1 MIPPPCTLD
10 QHHPSQFFAKSSGK
24 AECSIT
30 CKTERQSRL
39 LSLSRWLALFVCLL
53 AFSPAGAKPVGK
65 YKNFKVSSYIRAQ
78 DLARMEDDKFLKAT
92 WETVSSQVDLDK
104 IYLETHRDAYTVPEK
119 ILLKVKKFFL
129 SKGLEVGGGITYTRS
144 EPTDFETYS
153 YARDEER
160 QQVKEIAEYTAKHF
174 DDFILDDFFFI
185 DLKNDDEIAA
195 KERSGKSWT
204 EYRLRLM
211 ADAGRELVVEPAKRV
226 NPKVKV
232 IIKYPNWYDH
242 FHGLGFNL
250 EEEPIYFDGLWTGT
264 ETRDPGSA
272 QHLQNYLSYNVVRY
286 FDNIAHGKN
295 GGGWV
300 DAGGIHMSMDRYAEQ
315 LHLTMLSKTPEIIL
329 WNYMQL
335 NDVKI
340 SPQMRAPWQDAGGNS
355 FRYDE
360 MVAPFK
366 QGNNTVT
373 PTTMAR
379 FASVTLRQTDEL
391 IGKLGNPIGLA
402 SYKPYH
408 SSGEDFLQN
417 YLGMI
422 GLPMDMYPK
431 WKEGQQQILLTQQA
445 AKDPQIVGKIKKQLK
460 QGGDVIITT
469 GLLKAIKE
477 QLGDVC
483 ELYCG
488 DLKAIV
494 NDFGW
499 AGKSERE
506 FIIPQVKYF
515 TNDAWEV
522 VSAGRPLNGGVSG
535 YPILLRDTYSKG
547 TLFVLT
553 IPDDFG
559 NLYDYP
565 AGVLNVIRRSMS
577 KDVGAYIEGPSKV
590 ALFPYDNK
598 TLVVENFNDEA
609 VTLRVVINAKVT
621 ALRNLL
627 TGEQLKPA
635 EQPKMPAMFGRNRFF
650 GYAENATVF
659 DLKLAAHSYVGLG
672 YGN

>member
-1 MIPPPCTLD
+1 MNRSINLLFLLCLTCCGTV
-10 QHHPSQFFAKSSGK
+10 SAK
-24 AECSIT
+24 
-30 CKTERQSRL
+30 
-39 LSLSRWLALFVCLL
+39 
-53 AFSPAGAKPVGK
+53 VGK
-65 YKNFKVSSYIRAQ
+65 YNNYKVSTYIRAQ
-78 DLARMEDDKFLKAT
+78 DVARMSDDKFLNAT

-104 IYLETHRDAYTVPEK
+104 IYLETHRDAFTVDEK
-119 ILLKVKKFFL
+119 TMTKVKKFFL

-153 YARDEER
+153 YARENER
-160 QQVKEIAEYTAKHF
+160 QIVKEVAEYTARLF

-211 ADAGRELVVEPAKRV
+211 ADAGRELVLNPAKKV

-250 EEEPIYFDGLWTGT
+250 EEEPLYFDGLWTGT
-264 ETRDPGSA
+264 ETRDPASA

-286 FDNIAHGKN
+286 FDNIAPGKN

-300 DAGGIHMSMDRYAEQ
+300 DAGGINMSMDRYAEQ

-335 NDVKI
+335 NDVRI
-340 SPQMRAPWQDAGGNS
+340 APEMMRKPWQDQGGNS

-360 MVAPFK
+360 MVKPFTK
-366 QGNNTVT
+366 DGKPVT

-379 FASVTLRQTDEL
+379 FASVTLRETDQL
-391 IGKLGNPIGLA
+391 VGKLGNPVGLV

-422 GLPMDMYPK
+422 GLPMDMHPQ
-431 WKEGQQQILLTQQA
+431 WVEGRQQILLTEQA
-445 AKDPQIVGKIKKQLK
+445 AKDPQIVEKIKTQLRK
-460 QGGDVIITT
+460 GGDVIITT
-469 GLLKAIKE
+469 GLLKAIRE
-477 QLGDVC
+477 QMADVC

-499 AGKSERE
+499 QGKSERE

-522 VSAGRPLNGGVSG
+522 VSAGRPLTGGVSG

-547 TLFVLT
+547 MLFVLT

-565 AGVLNVIRRSMS
+565 AGALNIIRRAMS

-598 TLVVENFNDEA
+598 TMVVENFNDEA
-609 VTLRVVINAKVT
+609 VSLRVVINNKVS

-635 EQPKMPAMFGRNRFF
+635 DLPKAPRGWGRNRFM
-650 GYAENATVF
+650 GYADDATVF
-659 DLKLAAHSYVGLG
+659 DLQLPAHSYVGFG
-672 YGN
+672 Y

>member
-1 MIPPPCTLD
+1 MKTNRQLRLILSVAIAVLTVLPVM
-10 QHHPSQFFAKSSGK
+10 GK
-24 AECSIT
+24 G
-30 CKTERQSRL
+30 Q
-39 LSLSRWLALFVCLL
+39 
-53 AFSPAGAKPVGK
+53 

-78 DLARMEDDKFLKAT
+78 DVARMADDKFLNQT

-104 IYLETHRDAYTVPEK
+104 IYLETHRDAYTVDEK
-119 ILLKVKKFFL
+119 TMTKVKKFFL

-153 YARDEER
+153 YARENER
-160 QQVKEIAEYTAKHF
+160 QTVKEVAEYTAKLF

-195 KERSGKSWT
+195 KGTKNWT

-211 ADAGRELVVEPAKRV
+211 ADAGRELVVEPAKKV

-250 EEEPIYFDGLWTGT
+250 EEEPLYFDGLWTGT
-264 ETRDPGSA
+264 ETRDPASA
-272 QHLQNYLSYNVVRY
+272 QHLQNYLSYNIIRY
-286 FDNIAHGKN
+286 FDNIAPGKN

-300 DAGGIHMSMDRYAEQ
+300 DAGGINMSMDRYAEQ

-340 SPQMRAPWQDAGGNS
+340 MPEMMRAKWQDAGGNS

-360 MVAPFK
+360 MVAPFTK
-366 QGNNTVT
+366 GGKTIT

-379 FASVTLRQTDEL
+379 FASVTLQQTDKL
-391 IGKLGNPIGLA
+391 VGKLGKPIGLV

-422 GLPMDMYPK
+422 GLPMDMYP
-431 WKEGQQQILLTQQA
+431 QFLTDRQQILLTEQA
-445 AKDPQIVGKIKKQLK
+445 AKDPQIVEKIRQQLK
-460 QGGDVIITT
+460 KGGDVIITT
-469 GLLKAIKE
+469 GLLKAIREKIA
-477 QLGDVC
+477 DIC

-494 NDFGW
+494 NDFGYM
-499 AGKSERE
+499 GKSERE

-522 VSAGRPLNGGVSG
+522 VSAGRPLTGGVSG

-547 TLFVLT
+547 MLFVLT

-565 AGVLNVIRRSMS
+565 AAALNVIRRAMS
-577 KDVGAYIEGPSKV
+577 KDIGAYIEGPAKV
-590 ALFPYDNK
+590 ALFPYDNR

-609 VTLRVVINAKVT
+609 VSVNVVVNEKVGS
-621 ALRNLL
+621 LRNLL
-627 TGEQLKPA
+627 TGESY
-635 EQPKMPAMFGRNRFF
+635 QPKEQQPATMRWRSRFS
-650 GYAENATVF
+650 GYPEGATVF
-659 DLKLAAHSYVGLG
+659 SIQIPAHSYIGLG
-672 YGN
+672 Y

>member
-1 MIPPPCTLD
+1 MN
-10 QHHPSQFFAKSSGK
+10 
-24 AECSIT
+24 
-30 CKTERQSRL
+30 RQLRL
-39 LSLSRWLALFVCLL
+39 MALVATVLAVL
-53 AFSPAGAKPVGK
+53 PAASKGK
-65 YKNFKVSSYIRAQ
+65 YQHFKVSSYIRAQ
-78 DLARMEDDKFLKAT
+78 DLARMADDKFLNET

-104 IYLETHRDAYTVPEK
+104 IYLETHRDAFTVDEK
-119 ILLKVKKFFL
+119 TLTKVKKFFL
-129 SKGLEVGGGITYTRS
+129 AKGLEVGGGITYTRS
-144 EPTDFETYS
+144 EPADFETYS
-153 YARDEER
+153 YARENER
-160 QQVKEIAEYTAKHF
+160 QQVRGVAEFTARHF

-195 KERSGKSWT
+195 KEKSGKSWT

-211 ADAGRELVVEPAKRV
+211 ADAGRELVVNPAKKV

-242 FHGLGFNL
+242 FQGLGFNL
-250 EEEPIYFDGLWTGT
+250 EEEPLYFDGLWTGT

-272 QHLQNYLSYNVVRY
+272 QHLQNYLSYNIVRY
-286 FDNIAHGKN
+286 FDNIAPGKN

-300 DAGGIHMSMDRYAEQ
+300 DAGGINMSMDRYAEQ

-340 SPQMRAPWQDAGGNS
+340 RPEMRAKWQDAGGNS
-355 FRYDE
+355 FCYDE
-360 MVAPFK
+360 MVKPFNK
-366 QGNNTVT
+366 GGKVVT

-379 FASVTLRQTDEL
+379 FASVTLKQTDQL
-391 IGKLGNPIGLA
+391 MGKLGNPVGLA
-402 SYKPYH
+402 SYKPWH

-422 GLPMDMYPK
+422 GLPMDMHPK
-431 WKEGQQQILLTQQA
+431 WLSDRQQILLTEQA
-445 AKDPQIVGKIKKQLK
+445 ARDPQIVEKIKGQLK
-460 QGGDVIITT
+460 KGGDVIITT
-469 GLLKAIKE
+469 GLLKAIRT
-477 QLGDVC
+477 QLADVC

-499 AGKSERE
+499 CGRSERE
-506 FIIPQVKYF
+506 FIIPQVKYY

-547 TLFVLT
+547 MLFVLT
-553 IPDDFG
+553 IPDDLG

-565 AGVLNVIRRSMS
+565 AGALNVIRRVMS

-590 ALFPYDNK
+590 ALFPYDNQ
-598 TLVVENFNDEA
+598 TLVVENFNDEPA
-609 VTLRVVINAKVT
+609 SLRVVINTKVG

-627 TGEQLKPA
+627 TGEEQKPA
-635 EQPKMPAMFGRNRFF
+635 EQTKDRAFPFRNRFF
-650 GYAENATVF
+650 GYAEEATVF

-672 YGN
+672 Y

>member
-1 MIPPPCTLD
+1 MKKVIKNMMMAAVT
-10 QHHPSQFFAKSSGK
+10 AM
-24 AECSIT
+24 T
-30 CKTERQSRL
+30 
-39 LSLSRWLALFVCLL
+39 AL
-53 AFSPAGAKPVGK
+53 PAQAGK
-65 YKNFKVSSYIRAQ
+65 YQNFKVSTYIRAQ
-78 DLARMEDDKFLKAT
+78 DVARMADDKFLNQT

-104 IYLETHRDAYTVPEK
+104 IYLETHRDAFTVDEK
-119 ILLKVKKFFL
+119 TMTKVKQFFR

-153 YARDEER
+153 YARPVER
-160 QQVKEIAEYTAKHF
+160 QQVRQVAEYTAKLF
-174 DDFILDDFFFI
+174 DGFILDDFFFI

-195 KERSGKSWT
+195 KGTKSWT

-211 ADAGRELVVEPAKRV
+211 ADAGRELVLEPAKKV

-250 EEEPIYFDGLWTGT
+250 EEEPQYFDGIWTGT
-264 ETRDPGSA
+264 ETRDPASA

-286 FDNIAHGKN
+286 FDNIAPGKN

-340 SPQMRAPWQDAGGNS
+340 TPQMRAKWQDAGGNS

-360 MVAPFK
+360 MVAPYQK
-366 QGNNTVT
+366 DGKTVN

-379 FASVTLRQTDEL
+379 FASITLQQTDKL
-391 IGKLGNPIGLA
+391 VGQLGNPVGLV

-422 GLPMDMYPK
+422 GLPMDMHPTFLNDR
-431 WKEGQQQILLTQQA
+431 QQILLTEQA
-445 AKDPQIVGKIKKQLK
+445 AKDPQIVDKIKTQLK
-460 QGGDVIITT
+460 KGGDVIVTT
-469 GLLKAIKE
+469 GLLKVIRE
-477 QLGDVC
+477 QLADVC

-494 NDFGW
+494 SDFGF
-499 AGKSERE
+499 AGKSARE

-522 VSAGRPLNGGVSG
+522 VSAGRPLTGGVSG

-547 TLFVLT
+547 MLFVLT

-565 AGVLNVIRRSMS
+565 AGALNVIRRAMS
-577 KDVGAYIEGPSKV
+577 KDVGAYIEGPAKV
-590 ALFPYDNK
+590 AFFPYDNQ
-598 TLVVENFNDEA
+598 TMVVENFNDES
-609 VTLRVVINAKVT
+609 VSLRVVVNSKISN
-621 ALRNLL
+621 LRNLL
-627 TGEQLKPA
+627 TGELLQPADLPKPA
-635 EQPKMPAMFGRNRFF
+635 PLWGRNRFF
-650 GYAENATVF
+650 GYPDGATVF
-659 DLKLAAHSYVGLG
+659 DISLPAHSYIGLD
-672 YGN
+672 YGTLIR

>member
-1 MIPPPCTLD
+1 MMLAAVAVLSALP
-10 QHHPSQFFAKSSGK
+10 AAGK
-24 AECSIT
+24 
-30 CKTERQSRL
+30 
-39 LSLSRWLALFVCLL
+39 
-53 AFSPAGAKPVGK
+53 GK
-65 YKNFKVSSYIRAQ
+65 YQNFKVSTYIRAQ
-78 DLARMEDDKFLKAT
+78 DVARMADDKFLNQT

-104 IYLETHRDAYTVPEK
+104 IYLETHRDAFTVDEK
-119 ILLKVKKFFL
+119 TMTKVKKFFL

-153 YARDEER
+153 YARPVER
-160 QQVKEIAEYTAKHF
+160 QQVREVAEYTAKLF

-195 KERSGKSWT
+195 KEKSGKSWT

-211 ADAGRELVVEPAKRV
+211 ADAGRELVLEPAKKV

-250 EEEPIYFDGLWTGT
+250 EEEPQYFDGIWTGT

-286 FDNIAHGKN
+286 FDNIAPGKN

-340 SPQMRAPWQDAGGNS
+340 TPQMRAKWQDAGDNS

-360 MVAPFK
+360 MVAPYQK
-366 QGNNTVT
+366 ASKTMT

-379 FASVTLRQTDEL
+379 FASVTLQQTDRL
-391 IGKLGNPIGLA
+391 MGQLGNPVGLV

-422 GLPMDMYPK
+422 GLPMDMHP
-431 WKEGQQQILLTQQA
+431 QFLNDRQQILLTEQA
-445 AKDPQIVGKIKKQLK
+445 AKDPQIVDKIKAQLRK
-460 QGGDVIITT
+460 GGDVIITT
-469 GLLKAIKE
+469 GLLKTIREKIA
-477 QLGDVC
+477 DVC

-499 AGKSERE
+499 FGKSERE

-522 VSAGRPLNGGVSG
+522 VSAGRPLSGGVSG

-547 TLFVLT
+547 MLFVLT

-559 NLYDYP
+559 NLYDFP
-565 AGVLNVIRRSMS
+565 AGALNVIRRAMS

-609 VTLRVVINAKVT
+609 VSLRVVINTKVG

-627 TGEQLKPA
+627 TGEELKPA
-635 EQPKMPAMFGRNRFF
+635 EKTSGQVFPFRNRFF
-650 GYAENATVF
+650 GYAEGATVF

-672 YGN
+672 Y

>member
-1 MIPPPCTLD
+1 M
-10 QHHPSQFFAKSSGK
+10 KS
-24 AECSIT
+24 I
-30 CKTERQSRL
+30 
-39 LSLSRWLALFVCLL
+39 LL
-53 AFSPAGAKPVGK
+53 AVALLLIPAAMHAGK
-65 YKNFKVSSYIRAQ
+65 FQHFKVSTYIRAQ
-78 DLARMEDDKFLKAT
+78 DVARMDDEKFLKST
-92 WETVSSQVDLDK
+92 WETVSTQVDLDK
-104 IYLETHRDAYTVPEK
+104 IYLETHRDAFTVPEK
-119 ILLKVKKFFL
+119 TLLKVKKFFL
-129 SKGLEVGGGITYTRS
+129 SKGLEVGGGITFTRS

-153 YARDEER
+153 YAREEER
-160 QQVKEIAEYTAKHF
+160 QLVKKISEYTARFF
-174 DDFILDDFFFI
+174 DDIILDDFFFI

-195 KERSGKSWT
+195 KGTKSWT

-211 ADAGRELVVEPAKRV
+211 ADAGRELVVNPAKAV

-250 EEEPIYFDGLWTGT
+250 EEEPLYFDGLWTGT

-272 QHLQNYLSYNVVRY
+272 QHLQNYLSYNIVRY
-286 FDNIAHGKN
+286 FDNIAPGRN

-315 LHLTMLSKTPEIIL
+315 LHLTMLSRTPEIIL

-335 NDVKI
+335 AEVKI
-340 SPQMRAPWQDAGGNS
+340 TPQMRAPWQDAGGNS

-360 MVAPFK
+360 MVAPFTK
-366 QGNNTVT
+366 DGKTLT

-379 FASVTLRQTDEL
+379 FANVTLHQTDQL
-391 IGKLGNPIGLA
+391 VGQLGNPVGLV

-422 GLPMDMYPK
+422 GLPMDMHPQ
-431 WKEGQQQILLTQQA
+431 WKDDRQQILLTEQA
-445 AKDPQIVGKIKKQLK
+445 AKDKEIVEKIKRQLRK
-460 QGGDVIITT
+460 GGDVIITT
-469 GLLKAIKE
+469 GLLKAIKD
-477 QLGDVC
+477 QLADVC

-494 NDFGW
+494 NDFGFS
-499 AGKSERE
+499 GKSERE

-547 TLFVLT
+547 ILFVLT

-565 AGVLNVIRRSMS
+565 AGALNIIRRAMS

-590 ALFPYDNK
+590 SLFPYDNK
-598 TLVVENFNDEA
+598 TLVVENFNDQA
-609 VTLRVVINAKVT
+609 VSVRVVVNSKVGS
-621 ALRNLL
+621 LRNLL

-635 EQPKMPAMFGRNRFF
+635 SLPTPQGFFGHNRFY
-650 GYAENATVF
+650 GYAEGATVF
-659 DLKLAAHSYVGLG
+659 DVTLPAHSYIGLG
-672 YGN
+672 Y

>member
-1 MIPPPCTLD
+1 MKNLRLILLVTVAFLTITA
-10 QHHPSQFFAKSSGK
+10 QAGK
-24 AECSIT
+24 
-30 CKTERQSRL
+30 
-39 LSLSRWLALFVCLL
+39 F
-53 AFSPAGAKPVGK
+53 
-65 YKNFKVSSYIRAQ
+65 KNFKVSTYIRAQ
-78 DLARMEDDKFLKAT
+78 DVARMEDDKFLKST

-104 IYLETHRDAYTVPEK
+104 IYIETHRDAFTVPEK
-119 ILLKVKKFFL
+119 TLKKVKKFFQ

-153 YARDEER
+153 YARPVER
-160 QQVKEIAEYTAKHF
+160 QQVREVAEFTAKHF

-195 KERSGKSWT
+195 KGNKSWT
-204 EYRLRLM
+204 DYRLRLM

-250 EEEPIYFDGLWTGT
+250 EEEPLYFDGLWTGT
-264 ETRDPGSA
+264 ETRDPASA
-272 QHLQNYLSYNVVRY
+272 QHLQNYLSYNIVRY
-286 FDNIAHGKN
+286 FDNIAPGKN

-300 DAGGIHMSMDRYAEQ
+300 DAGGINMSMDRYAEQ

-335 NDVKI
+335 NDVMI
-340 SPQMRAPWQDAGGNS
+340 TPQMRASWQDAGDNS

-360 MVAPFK
+360 MVAPFTK
-366 QGNNTVT
+366 DGKTVT
-373 PTTMAR
+373 PSTMAR
-379 FASVTLRQTDEL
+379 FANVTLHQTDRL
-391 IGKLGNPIGLA
+391 VGQLGHPVGLV

-422 GLPMDMYPK
+422 GLPMDMHPQ
-431 WKEGQQQILLTQQA
+431 WKDDRQQILLTEQA
-445 AKDPQIVGKIKKQLK
+445 ANDKGIVEKIKGQLRK
-460 QGGDVIITT
+460 GGDVIITT

-477 QLGDVC
+477 QLADVC

-494 NDFGW
+494 NDFGF
-499 AGKSERE
+499 AGKSKRE

-547 TLFVLT
+547 MLFVLT

-565 AGVLNVIRRSMS
+565 EGALNIIRRAMS
-577 KDVGAYIEGPSKV
+577 KDAGAYIEGPSKV

-598 TLVVENFNDEA
+598 TLVVENFNDQA
-609 VTLRVVINAKVT
+609 VSLRVIVNSKVSS
-621 ALRNLL
+621 LRNLL
-627 TGEQLKPA
+627 TGEQLKPTTLTA
-635 EQPKMPAMFGRNRFF
+635 PQGIFRRNRFY
-650 GYAENATVF
+650 GYAEGVTVF
-659 DLKLAAHSYVGLG
+659 DIQLAAHSYVGLG
-672 YGN
+672 Y

>member
-1 MIPPPCTLD
+1 MKYLTKMLLTAVAVWMTMPMVA
-10 QHHPSQFFAKSSGK
+10 AKQK
-24 AECSIT
+24 KFE
-30 CKTERQSRL
+30 
-39 LSLSRWLALFVCLL
+39 
-53 AFSPAGAKPVGK
+53 
-65 YKNFKVSSYIRAQ
+65 NFKVSTYIRAQ
-78 DLARMEDDKFLKAT
+78 DVARMDDEKFLKST
-92 WETVSSQVDLDK
+92 WETVSQQVDLDK
-104 IYLETHRDAYTVPEK
+104 IYLETHRDAFTVPEK
-119 ILLKVKKFFL
+119 TMLKVKKFFE

-153 YARDEER
+153 YARPDER
-160 QQVKEIAEYTAKHF
+160 KIVKEVAEYTAKLF

-195 KERSGKSWT
+195 KGNKSWT

-211 ADAGRELVVEPAKRV
+211 ADAGRELVVNPAKAV
-226 NPKVKV
+226 NPRVKV
-232 IIKYPNWYDH
+232 IVKYPNWYDH

-250 EEEPIYFDGLWTGT
+250 EEEPAYFDGIWTGT

-286 FDNIAHGKN
+286 FDNIAPGKRSADGRLLPEGRKN

-335 NDVKI
+335 YEVKI
-340 SPQMRAPWQDAGGNS
+340 TPQQRARWQEAASS
-355 FRYDE
+355 FNYDQ
-360 MVAPFK
+360 MVAPYTRNGK
-366 QGNNTVT
+366 TIT
-373 PTTMAR
+373 PTSLAR
-379 FASVTLRQTDEL
+379 FADVTLHQTDKL
-391 IGKLGNPIGLA
+391 VGQLGNPIGLV

-408 SSGEDFLQN
+408 SNGEEFLQN

-422 GLPMDMYPK
+422 GLPMDMHP
-431 WKEGQQQILLTQQA
+431 QFLTDRQQILLTEQA
-445 AKDPQIVGKIKKQLK
+445 AKDKQIVEKIKQQLK
-460 QGGDVIITT
+460 KGGDVIITT
-469 GLLKAIKE
+469 GLLKAIRHE
-477 QLGDVC
+477 IADVC

-499 AGKSERE
+499 NGKSERE

-547 TLFVLT
+547 MLFVLT
-553 IPDDFG
+553 IPDDYG
-559 NLYDYP
+559 NLYDFP
-565 AGVLNVIRRSMS
+565 AGALNIIRRAMN
-577 KDVGAYIEGPSKV
+577 KDVGVYIEGPSKV

-598 TLVVENFNDEA
+598 TMVVENFNDEP
-609 VTLRVVINAKVT
+609 VNVKVVVCAKVT
-621 ALRNLL
+621 NMRNLL

-635 EQPKMPAMFGRNRFF
+635 ELPKPQMMFFRSRFS
-650 GYAENATVF
+650 GYPDGATVF
-659 DLKLAAHSYVGLG
+659 EMKIPAHSYIGLG
-672 YGN
+672 YK

>member
-1 MIPPPCTLD
+1 MMLAAVAVLAVLP
-10 QHHPSQFFAKSSGK
+10 AAGK
-24 AECSIT
+24 
-30 CKTERQSRL
+30 
-39 LSLSRWLALFVCLL
+39 
-53 AFSPAGAKPVGK
+53 GK
-65 YKNFKVSSYIRAQ
+65 YQNFKVSTYIRAQ
-78 DLARMEDDKFLKAT
+78 DVARMADDKFLNQT

-104 IYLETHRDAYTVPEK
+104 IYLETHRDAFTVDEK
-119 ILLKVKKFFL
+119 TMTKVKKFFL

-153 YARDEER
+153 YARPVER
-160 QQVKEIAEYTAKHF
+160 QQVREVAEYTAKLF

-195 KERSGKSWT
+195 KEKSGKSWT

-211 ADAGRELVVEPAKRV
+211 ADAGRELVLEPAKKV

-250 EEEPIYFDGLWTGT
+250 EEEPQYFDGIWTGT

-286 FDNIAHGKN
+286 FDNIAPGKN

-340 SPQMRAPWQDAGGNS
+340 TPQMRAKWQDAGGNS

-360 MVAPFK
+360 MVAPYQK
-366 QGNNTVT
+366 AGKTMT

-379 FASVTLRQTDEL
+379 FACVTLQQTDKL
-391 IGKLGNPIGLA
+391 VGQLGNPVGLV

-422 GLPMDMYPK
+422 GLPMDMHP
-431 WKEGQQQILLTQQA
+431 QFLNDRQQILLTEQA
-445 AKDPQIVGKIKKQLK
+445 AKDPQIVDKIKAQLRK
-460 QGGDVIITT
+460 GGDVIITT
-469 GLLKAIKE
+469 GLLKAIREKIA
-477 QLGDVC
+477 DVC

-499 AGKSERE
+499 FGKSERE

-522 VSAGRPLNGGVSG
+522 VSAGRPLSGGVSG

-547 TLFVLT
+547 ILFVLT

-559 NLYDYP
+559 NLYDFP
-565 AGVLNVIRRSMS
+565 AGALNVIRRAMS

-609 VTLRVVINAKVT
+609 VSLRVVINTKVS

-627 TGEQLKPA
+627 TGEELKPA
-635 EQPKMPAMFGRNRFF
+635 EKTSGQVFPFRNRFF
-650 GYAENATVF
+650 GYAEGATVF

-672 YGN
+672 Y

>member
-1 MIPPPCTLD
+1 M
-10 QHHPSQFFAKSSGK
+10 KS
-24 AECSIT
+24 T
-30 CKTERQSRL
+30 
-39 LSLSRWLALFVCLL
+39 LL
-53 AFSPAGAKPVGK
+53 AVALLLIPAAMHAGK
-65 YKNFKVSSYIRAQ
+65 FQHFKVSTYIRAQ
-78 DLARMEDDKFLKAT
+78 DVARMDDDKFLKST
-92 WETVSSQVDLDK
+92 WETVSTQVDLDK
-104 IYLETHRDAYTVPEK
+104 IYLETHRDAFIVPEK
-119 ILLKVKKFFL
+119 ILNKVKKFFL
-129 SKGLEVGGGITYTRS
+129 SKGLEVGGGITFTRS

-153 YARDEER
+153 YAREEER
-160 QQVKEIAEYTAKHF
+160 QLVKKISEYTARFF
-174 DDFILDDFFFI
+174 DDIILDDFFFI
-185 DLKNDDEIAA
+185 DLKNDDEIRA
-195 KERSGKSWT
+195 KGSKSWT
-204 EYRLRLM
+204 DYRLRLM
-211 ADAGRELVVEPAKRV
+211 ADAGRELVVNPAKAV

-250 EEEPIYFDGLWTGT
+250 EEEPTYFDGLWTGT

-272 QHLQNYLSYNVVRY
+272 QHLQNYLSYNIVRY
-286 FDNIAHGKN
+286 FDNIAPGRN

-315 LHLTMLSKTPEIIL
+315 LHLTMLSRTPEIIL

-335 NDVKI
+335 AEVKI
-340 SPQMRAPWQDAGGNS
+340 TPQMRAPWQDAGGNS

-360 MVAPFK
+360 MVAPFTK
-366 QGNNTVT
+366 DGKTVT

-379 FASVTLRQTDEL
+379 FANVTLHQTDQL
-391 IGKLGNPIGLA
+391 VGQLGNPIGLV

-422 GLPMDMYPK
+422 GLPMDMYPQ
-431 WKEGQQQILLTQQA
+431 WKDDRQQILLTEQA
-445 AKDPQIVGKIKKQLK
+445 AKDKEIVEKIKGQLRK
-460 QGGDVIITT
+460 GGDVIITT
-469 GLLKAIKE
+469 GLLKAIKD
-477 QLGDVC
+477 QLADVC

-494 NDFGW
+494 NDFGFS
-499 AGKSERE
+499 GKSERE

-547 TLFVLT
+547 ILFVLT

-565 AGVLNVIRRSMS
+565 AGALNIIRRAMS

-590 ALFPYDNK
+590 SLFPYDNK
-598 TLVVENFNDEA
+598 TLVVENFNDQA
-609 VTLRVVINAKVT
+609 VSVRVVVNSKVGS
-621 ALRNLL
+621 LRNLL

-635 EQPKMPAMFGRNRFF
+635 SLPTPQGFFGRNRFY
-650 GYAENATVF
+650 GYAEGATVF
-659 DLKLAAHSYVGLG
+659 DVTLPAHSYIGLG
-672 YGN
+672 Y

>member
-1 MIPPPCTLD
+1 MAALTVLPV
-10 QHHPSQFFAKSSGK
+10 
-24 AECSIT
+24 
-30 CKTERQSRL
+30 
-39 LSLSRWLALFVCLL
+39 LA
-53 AFSPAGAKPVGK
+53 GK
-65 YKNFKVSSYIRAQ
+65 YQNFKVSTYIRAQ
-78 DLARMEDDKFLKAT
+78 DVAKMADDKFLNDT
-92 WETVSSQVDLDK
+92 WQTVSSQVDLDK
-104 IYLETHRDAYTVPEK
+104 IYLETHRDAFTVDEK
-119 ILLKVKKFFL
+119 TLTKVKKFFL

-153 YARDEER
+153 YARENER
-160 QQVKEIAEYTAKHF
+160 QIVKEVAEYTAKLF

-195 KERSGKSWT
+195 KGSKSWT

-211 ADAGRELVVEPAKRV
+211 ADAGRELVVNPAKKV

-250 EEEPIYFDGLWTGT
+250 EEEPVYFDGLWTGT

-286 FDNIAHGKN
+286 FDNIAPGKN

-340 SPQMRAPWQDAGGNS
+340 TPRMRAPWQKAGVS
-355 FRYDE
+355 FNYDE
-360 MVAPFK
+360 MVAPF
-366 QGNNTVT
+366 TVKGKTIT

-379 FASVTLRQTDEL
+379 FANVTLHQTDQL
-391 IGKLGNPIGLA
+391 VGQLGKPIGLA

-422 GLPMDMYPK
+422 GLPMDMYPQFLTDK
-431 WKEGQQQILLTQQA
+431 QQILLTEQA
-445 AKDPQIVGKIKKQLK
+445 AKDPQIVEKIKQQLK
-460 QGGDVIITT
+460 KGGDVIITT
-469 GLLKAIKE
+469 GLLKAIRE
-477 QLGDVC
+477 PLADVC

-499 AGKSERE
+499 FGKSERE

-547 TLFVLT
+547 MLFVLT
-553 IPDDFG
+553 IPDDYG
-559 NLYDYP
+559 NLYDFP
-565 AGVLNVIRRSMS
+565 AGALNVIRRAMS

-609 VTLRVVINAKVT
+609 VSVRVVINEKVNS
-621 ALRNLL
+621 LRHLI

-635 EQPKMPAMFGRNRFF
+635 EKPQVPMMFGRNRFF
-650 GYAENATVF
+650 GYAEGATIF
-659 DLKLAAHSYVGLG
+659 DIQLPAHSYIGLG
-672 YGN
+672 Y

>member
-1 MIPPPCTLD
+1 M
-10 QHHPSQFFAKSSGK
+10 A
-24 AECSIT
+24 
-30 CKTERQSRL
+30 L
-39 LSLSRWLALFVCLL
+39 LTTA
-53 AFSPAGAKPVGK
+53 ATQAGK
-65 YKNFKVSSYIRAQ
+65 YQNFKVSTYIRAQ
-78 DLARMEDDKFLKAT
+78 DVARMEDDKFLQST

-104 IYLETHRDAYTVPEK
+104 IYIETHRDAYTVPEK
-119 ILLKVKKFFL
+119 TLVKVKNFFL
-129 SKGLEVGGGITYTRS
+129 RKGLEVGGGITFTRS
-144 EPTDFETYS
+144 EPSDFETYS
-153 YARDEER
+153 YAREEER
-160 QQVKEIAEYTAKHF
+160 KQVKQISEYTARFF

-195 KERSGKSWT
+195 KGSKSWT

-211 ADAGRELVVEPAKRV
+211 ADAGRELVMKPAKAV

-250 EEEPIYFDGLWTGT
+250 EEEPTYFDGIWTGT

-272 QHLQNYLSYNVVRY
+272 QHLQNYLSYNIVRY
-286 FDNIAHGKN
+286 FDNIAPGRN

-340 SPQMRAPWQDAGGNS
+340 TPAMRAEWQSAGGNS

-360 MVAPFK
+360 MAAPFTK
-366 QGNNTVT
+366 NGKTIT

-379 FASVTLRQTDEL
+379 FADVTLHQTDQL
-391 IGKLGNPIGLA
+391 IEALGNPIGLV

-408 SSGEDFLQN
+408 SSGEEFLQN

-422 GLPMDMYPK
+422 GLPMDMHPQWIK
-431 WKEGQQQILLTQQA
+431 GKQQILLTEQA
-445 AKDPQIVGKIKKQLK
+445 AKDPKIVENIKQQLK
-460 QGGDVIITT
+460 NGGDVIITT
-469 GLLKAIKE
+469 GLLKVIKDD
-477 QLGDVC
+477 LADIC

-494 NDFGW
+494 NDFGY

-506 FIIPQVKYF
+506 FIIPIVKYF

-535 YPILLRDTYSKG
+535 FPILLRDTYSKG
-547 TLFVLT
+547 MLFVLT

-565 AGVLNVIRRSMS
+565 APALNIIRRAMS
-577 KDVGAYIEGPSKV
+577 KDVGAYIEGPSKI

-598 TLVVENFNDEA
+598 TLVVENFNDNA
-609 VTLRVVINAKVT
+609 VSLRVVVNSKVNT
-621 ALRNLL
+621 LRNLL

-635 EQPKMPAMFGRNRFF
+635 EIKPVQGFWGRNRFF
-650 GYAENATVF
+650 GYPDGSTVF
-659 DLKLAAHSYVGLG
+659 DVQLPAHSYIGLG
-672 YGN
+672 Y

>member
-1 MIPPPCTLD
+1 MAAALLLIPAAMHAGKF
-10 QHHPSQFFAKSSGK
+10 QH
-24 AECSIT
+24 
-30 CKTERQSRL
+30 
-39 LSLSRWLALFVCLL
+39 
-53 AFSPAGAKPVGK
+53 
-65 YKNFKVSSYIRAQ
+65 FKVSTYIRAQ
-78 DLARMEDDKFLKAT
+78 DVARMDDEKFLKST
-92 WETVSSQVDLDK
+92 WETVSTQVDLDK
-104 IYLETHRDAYTVPEK
+104 IYLETHRDAFIVPEK
-119 ILLKVKKFFL
+119 ILNKVKKFFL
-129 SKGLEVGGGITYTRS
+129 SKGLEVGGGITFTRS

-153 YARDEER
+153 YAREEER
-160 QQVKEIAEYTAKHF
+160 QLVKKISEYTARFF
-174 DDFILDDFFFI
+174 DDIILDDFFFI
-185 DLKNDDEIAA
+185 DLKNDDEIRA
-195 KERSGKSWT
+195 KGSKSWT
-204 EYRLRLM
+204 DYRLRLM
-211 ADAGRELVVEPAKRV
+211 ADAGRELVVNPAKAV

-250 EEEPIYFDGLWTGT
+250 EEEPTYFDGLWTGT

-272 QHLQNYLSYNVVRY
+272 QHLQNYLSYNIVRY
-286 FDNIAHGKN
+286 FDNIAPGRN

-315 LHLTMLSKTPEIIL
+315 LHLTMLSRTPEIIL

-335 NDVKI
+335 AEVKI
-340 SPQMRAPWQDAGGNS
+340 TPQMRAPWQDAGGNS

-360 MVAPFK
+360 MVAQFTK
-366 QGNNTVT
+366 DGKTLT

-379 FASVTLRQTDEL
+379 FANVTLHQTDQL
-391 IGKLGNPIGLA
+391 VGQLGNPIGLV

-422 GLPMDMYPK
+422 GLPMDMHPQ
-431 WKEGQQQILLTQQA
+431 WRDDRQQILLTEQA
-445 AKDPQIVGKIKKQLK
+445 AKDKEIVEKIKGQLRK
-460 QGGDVIITT
+460 GGDVIITT
-469 GLLKAIKE
+469 GLLKAIKD
-477 QLGDVC
+477 QLADVC

-494 NDFGW
+494 NDFGFS
-499 AGKSERE
+499 GKSERE

-547 TLFVLT
+547 ILFVLT

-565 AGVLNVIRRSMS
+565 AGALNIIRRAMS

-590 ALFPYDNK
+590 SLFPYDNK
-598 TLVVENFNDEA
+598 TLVVENFNDQA
-609 VTLRVVINAKVT
+609 VSVRVVVNSKVGS
-621 ALRNLL
+621 LRNLL

-635 EQPKMPAMFGRNRFF
+635 SLPTPQGFFGHNRFY
-650 GYAENATVF
+650 GYAEGATVF
-659 DLKLAAHSYVGLG
+659 DVTLPAHSYIGLG
-672 YGN
+672 Y

>member
-1 MIPPPCTLD
+1 MNKKIMR
-10 QHHPSQFFAKSSGK
+10 KVV
-24 AECSIT
+24 
-30 CKTERQSRL
+30 
-39 LSLSRWLALFVCLL
+39 LAIVAAMAIL
-53 AFSPAGAKPVGK
+53 PAQAGK
-65 YKNFKVSSYIRAQ
+65 YKNFKVSTYIRAQ
-78 DLARMEDDKFLKAT
+78 DVARMADDKFLNGT
-92 WETVSSQVDLDK
+92 WETVSTQVDLDK
-104 IYLETHRDAYTVPEK
+104 IYLETHRDAFTVDEK
-119 ILLKVKKFFL
+119 TMTKVKKFFQ

-153 YARDEER
+153 YAREDER
-160 QQVKEIAEYTAKHF
+160 QVVKEVAEYTAKLF

-211 ADAGRELVVEPAKRV
+211 ADAGRELVMNPAKKV

-250 EEEPIYFDGLWTGT
+250 EEEPQYFDGLWTGT
-264 ETRDPGSA
+264 ETRDPASA

-286 FDNIAHGKN
+286 FDNIAPGKN

-300 DAGGIHMSMDRYAEQ
+300 DAGGINMSMDRYAEQ

-340 SPQMRAPWQDAGGNS
+340 TPQMCATWQLIGGNS
-355 FRYDE
+355 FSYKE
-360 MVAPFK
+360 AVAPFTK
-366 QGNNTVT
+366 DGKTIT

-379 FASVTLRQTDEL
+379 IAHLTLHQTDRL
-391 IGKLGNPIGLA
+391 VGLLGNPVGLV

-422 GLPMDMYPK
+422 GLPMDMHPQ
-431 WKEGQQQILLTQQA
+431 WQENRQQILLTEQA
-445 AKDPQIVGKIKKQLK
+445 AKDPQIVEKIKAQLK
-460 QGGDVIITT
+460 RGGDVIITT
-469 GLLKAIKE
+469 GLLKAIRE
-477 QLGDVC
+477 QIADVC

-499 AGKSERE
+499 QGKSERE

-522 VSAGRPLNGGVSG
+522 VSAGRPLTGGVSG

-553 IPDDFG
+553 IPDDYG

-565 AGVLNVIRRSMS
+565 AGALNIIRRAMS

-609 VTLRVVINAKVT
+609 VSLRVVINNKVSG
-621 ALRNLL
+621 LRNLL

-635 EQPKMPAMFGRNRFF
+635 EVKQPHGMFFRNRFM
-650 GYAENATVF
+650 GYADDATVF
-659 DLKLAAHSYVGLG
+659 DLKLPAHSYVGLG
-672 YGN
+672 YGKYEL

>member
-1 MIPPPCTLD
+1 M
-10 QHHPSQFFAKSSGK
+10 A
-24 AECSIT
+24 
-30 CKTERQSRL
+30 
-39 LSLSRWLALFVCLL
+39 LALL
-53 AFSPAGAKPVGK
+53 AAMSVYAGK
-65 YKNFKVSSYIRAQ
+65 YKNFKVSTYIRAQ
-78 DLARMEDDKFLKAT
+78 DVARMEDEKFLKST

-104 IYLETHRDAYTVPEK
+104 IYLETHRDAFTVPEK
-119 ILLKVKKFFL
+119 TLNKVKKFFL
-129 SKGLEVGGGITYTRS
+129 SKGLEVGGGITFTRS

-153 YARDEER
+153 YARAEER
-160 QQVKEIAEYTAKHF
+160 AQVKQISEYTARFF

-195 KERSGKSWT
+195 KGSKSWT

-211 ADAGRELVVEPAKRV
+211 ADAGRELVVNPAKAV

-250 EEEPIYFDGLWTGT
+250 EEEPSYFDGLWTGT

-272 QHLQNYLSYNVVRY
+272 QHLQNYLSYNIMRF
-286 FDNIAHGKN
+286 FDNIAPGRN

-335 NDVKI
+335 AEVKI
-340 SPQMRAPWQDAGGNS
+340 TPAMRAPWQDAGGNS

-360 MVAPFK
+360 MVAPFTK
-366 QGNNTVT
+366 NGKTIT

-379 FASVTLRQTDEL
+379 FSNQTLHQTDL
-391 IGKLGNPIGLA
+391 LVGKLGNPIGLA
-402 SYKPYH
+402 SYKPFH

-422 GLPMDMYPK
+422 GLPMDMYPQ
-431 WKEGQQQILLTQQA
+431 WKDDRQQILLTQQA
-445 AKDPQIVGKIKKQLK
+445 AKDPQIVEKIKRQLRK
-460 QGGDVIITT
+460 GGDVIITT
-469 GLLKAIKE
+469 GLLKAIKDN
-477 QLGDVC
+477 LADVV

-494 NDFGW
+494 NDFGRM
-499 AGKSERE
+499 GKSERE

-522 VSAGRPLNGGVSG
+522 VSAGRPLTGGVSG

-547 TLFVLT
+547 MLFVLT

-565 AGVLNVIRRSMS
+565 APVLNVIRRAMS

-590 ALFPYDNK
+590 SLFPYDNK
-598 TLVVENFNDEA
+598 TMVVENFNDQA
-609 VTLRVVINAKVT
+609 VNLRVVVNAKVST
-621 ALRNLL
+621 LNNLL

-635 EQPKMPAMFGRNRFF
+635 TVQVSRNRFF
-650 GYAENATVF
+650 GYVDTQTVF
-659 DLKLAAHSYVGLG
+659 DLQLPAHSYVGLG
-672 YGN
+672 Y

>member
-1 MIPPPCTLD
+1 MKTLIIKA
-10 QHHPSQFFAKSSGK
+10 FAISVFMVSAATGM
-24 AECSIT
+24 A
-30 CKTERQSRL
+30 Q
-39 LSLSRWLALFVCLL
+39 A
-53 AFSPAGAKPVGK
+53 
-65 YKNFKVSSYIRAQ
+65 YQNFKVSTYIRAQ
-78 DLARMEDDKFLKAT
+78 DVARMEDDKFLKST
-92 WETVSSQVDLDK
+92 WETVSTQVDLDK
-104 IYLETHRDAYTVPEK
+104 IYLETHRDAFTVDEK
-119 ILLKVKKFFL
+119 TMTKVKKFFL

-153 YARDEER
+153 YARENER
-160 QQVKEIAEYTAKHF
+160 QQVREVAEYTAKLF

-211 ADAGRELVVEPAKRV
+211 ADAGRELVVNPAKKV

-232 IIKYPNWYDH
+232 VIKYPNWYDH

-264 ETRDPGSA
+264 ETRDPASA

-286 FDNIAHGKN
+286 FDNIAPGKN

-300 DAGGIHMSMDRYAEQ
+300 DAGGINMSMDRYAEQ

-335 NDVKI
+335 NDVEI
-340 SPQMRAPWQDAGGNS
+340 QPEMMRAKWQDSGGNS

-360 MVAPFK
+360 MVKPFTK
-366 QGNNTVT
+366 NGKTIT

-379 FASVTLRQTDEL
+379 FASVTLRETDRL
-391 IGKLGNPIGLA
+391 VGKLGNPIGLV

-422 GLPMDMYPK
+422 GLPMDMHPQ
-431 WKEGQQQILLTQQA
+431 WVDGRQQILLTEQA
-445 AKDPQIVGKIKKQLK
+445 AKDPQIVEKIKLQLK
-460 QGGDVIITT
+460 KGGDVIITT
-469 GLLKAIKE
+469 GLLKAIREKIA
-477 QLGDVC
+477 DIC

-494 NDFGW
+494 NDFGYM
-499 AGKSERE
+499 GKSERE

-522 VSAGRPLNGGVSG
+522 VSAGRPLTGGVSG

-547 TLFVLT
+547 MLFVLT
-553 IPDDFG
+553 IPDDYG

-565 AGVLNVIRRSMS
+565 AAALNVIRRAMS
-577 KDVGAYIEGPSKV
+577 KDVGAYIEGPAKV

-609 VTLRVVINAKVT
+609 VSVNVVVNQKVGS
-621 ALRNLL
+621 LRNLL
-627 TGEQLKPA
+627 TSENY
-635 EQPKMPAMFGRNRFF
+635 QPKELQPSTMRWRNRFS
-650 GYAENATVF
+650 GYPDGATVF
-659 DLKLAAHSYVGLG
+659 SIQLPAHSYIGLG
-672 YGN
+672 Y

>member
-1 MIPPPCTLD
+1 MI
-10 QHHPSQFFAKSSGK
+10 K
-24 AECSIT
+24 
-30 CKTERQSRL
+30 RL
-39 LSLSRWLALFVCLL
+39 LICAVVAATTALTVQ
-53 AFSPAGAKPVGK
+53 AGK
-65 YKNFKVSSYIRAQ
+65 YQNFKVSSYIRAQ
-78 DLARMEDDKFLKAT
+78 DVARMTDDKFLNDT
-92 WETVSSQVDLDK
+92 WQTVSSQVDLDK
-104 IYLETHRDAYTVPEK
+104 IYLETHRDAFTVDEK
-119 ILLKVKKFFL
+119 TMLKVKKFFL

-153 YARDEER
+153 YARENER
-160 QQVKEIAEYTAKHF
+160 QLVKEVAEYTAKLF

-195 KERSGKSWT
+195 KEKSGKSWT
-204 EYRLRLM
+204 DYRLRLM
-211 ADAGRELVVEPAKRV
+211 ADAGRELVVNPAKKV

-242 FHGLGFNL
+242 FQGLGFNL
-250 EEEPIYFDGLWTGT
+250 EEEPLYFDGLWTGT

-272 QHLQNYLSYNVVRY
+272 QHLQNYLSYNIVRY
-286 FDNIAHGKN
+286 FDNIAPGKN

-335 NDVKI
+335 YEVKI
-340 SPQMRAPWQDAGGNS
+340 MPQMRAKWQEPGVS
-355 FRYDE
+355 FNYDE
-360 MVAPFK
+360 MTAPFTK
-366 QGNNTVT
+366 GGKTVT
-373 PTTMAR
+373 PSTMAR
-379 FASVTLRQTDEL
+379 FADVTLHQTDKL
-391 IGKLGNPIGLA
+391 ISQLGRPIGLA

-408 SSGEDFLQN
+408 STGEEFLQN

-422 GLPMDMYPK
+422 GLPMDMYPQ
-431 WKEGQQQILLTQQA
+431 WQERQQILLTQQA
-445 AKDPQIVGKIKKQLK
+445 AKDPQIVARIKTQLK
-460 QGGDVIITT
+460 KGGDVIITT
-469 GLLKAIKE
+469 GLLKAIKD
-477 QLGDVC
+477 QLADVC
-483 ELYCG
+483 ELECG

-499 AGKSERE
+499 FGKSGRE

-547 TLFVLT
+547 MLFVLT

-565 AGVLNVIRRSMS
+565 AGALNIIRRAMS

-609 VTLRVVINAKVT
+609 VSLRVVINSQVSS
-621 ALRNLL
+621 LRNLL
-627 TGEQLKPA
+627 TGQQLQPA
-635 EQPKMPAMFGRNRFF
+635 QIPPVTGFFRYNRFF
-650 GYAENATVF
+650 GYPDGSTVF
-659 DLKLAAHSYVGLG
+659 DLQLPAHSYIGLG
-672 YGN
+672 Y

>member
-1 MIPPPCTLD
+1 MMLAAVAVLAVLP
-10 QHHPSQFFAKSSGK
+10 AAGK
-24 AECSIT
+24 
-30 CKTERQSRL
+30 
-39 LSLSRWLALFVCLL
+39 
-53 AFSPAGAKPVGK
+53 GK
-65 YKNFKVSSYIRAQ
+65 YQNFKVSTYIRAQ
-78 DLARMEDDKFLKAT
+78 DVARMADDKFLNQT

-104 IYLETHRDAYTVPEK
+104 IYLETHRDAFTVDEK
-119 ILLKVKKFFL
+119 TMTKVKKFFL

-153 YARDEER
+153 YARPVER
-160 QQVKEIAEYTAKHF
+160 QQVREVAEYTAKLF

-195 KERSGKSWT
+195 KEKSGKSWT

-211 ADAGRELVVEPAKRV
+211 ADAGRELVLEPAKKV

-250 EEEPIYFDGLWTGT
+250 EEEPQYFDGIWTGT

-286 FDNIAHGKN
+286 FDNIAPGKN

-340 SPQMRAPWQDAGGNS
+340 TPQMRAKWQDAGGNS

-360 MVAPFK
+360 MVAPFERGGK
-366 QGNNTVT
+366 TVS

-379 FASVTLRQTDEL
+379 FASVTLTQTDKL
-391 IGKLGNPIGLA
+391 VGQLGNPVGLV

-422 GLPMDMYPK
+422 GLPMDMHP
-431 WKEGQQQILLTQQA
+431 QFLTDRQQILLTEQA
-445 AKDPQIVGKIKKQLK
+445 AKDPQIVDKIKAQLK
-460 QGGDVIITT
+460 KGGDVIITT
-469 GLLKAIKE
+469 GLLKAIREKIA
-477 QLGDVC
+477 DVC

-499 AGKSERE
+499 FGKSERE

-522 VSAGRPLNGGVSG
+522 VSAGRPLSGGVSG

-547 TLFVLT
+547 MLFVLT
-553 IPDDFG
+553 VPDDFG
-559 NLYDYP
+559 NLYDFP
-565 AGVLNVIRRSMS
+565 AGALNVIRRAMS

-609 VTLRVVINAKVT
+609 VSLRVVINTKVGT
-621 ALRNLL
+621 LRNLL
-627 TGEQLKPA
+627 TGEELKPA
-635 EQPKMPAMFGRNRFF
+635 EKTNGQVFPFRNRFF
-650 GYAENATVF
+650 GYAEGATVF

-672 YGN
+672 Y

>member
-1 MIPPPCTLD
+1 MDRRIV
-10 QHHPSQFFAKSSGK
+10 KK
-24 AECSIT
+24 
-30 CKTERQSRL
+30 
-39 LSLSRWLALFVCLL
+39 VLL
-53 AFSPAGAKPVGK
+53 AIITAMSVIPVMASQ
-65 YKNFKVSSYIRAQ
+65 YKNFKVSTYIRAQ
-78 DLARMEDDKFLKAT
+78 DVARMEDEQFLKST
-92 WETVSSQVDLDK
+92 WEIVSTQVDLDK
-104 IYLETHRDAYTVPEK
+104 IYLETHRDAFTVPEK
-119 ILLKVKKFFL
+119 TMLKVKKFFL
-129 SKGLEVGGGITYTRS
+129 SKGLEVGGGITFTRS

-153 YARDEER
+153 YAREDER
-160 QQVKEIAEYTAKHF
+160 QQVKQISEYTAKLF

-195 KERSGKSWT
+195 KGNKSWT

-211 ADAGRELVVEPAKRV
+211 ADAGRELVVNPAKAV

-232 IIKYPNWYDH
+232 IVKYPNWYDH

-250 EEEPIYFDGLWTGT
+250 EEEPTYFDGIWTGT

-286 FDNIAHGKN
+286 FDNIAPGKRSADGRLLPEGRKN

-335 NDVKI
+335 AEVKI
-340 SPQMRAPWQDAGGNS
+340 SSNMRAPWQEVGGNS

-360 MVAPFK
+360 MVAPFTK
-366 QGNNTVT
+366 NGKTIT

-379 FASVTLRQTDEL
+379 FANETLHQTDKL

-422 GLPMDMYPK
+422 GLPMDMYPQFLTDK
-431 WKEGQQQILLTQQA
+431 QQILLTQQA
-445 AKDPQIVGKIKKQLK
+445 AKDPQIVEKIKAQLK
-460 QGGDVIITT
+460 KGGDVIITT
-469 GLLKAIKE
+469 GLLKAIKD
-477 QLGDVC
+477 QIADVC

-499 AGKSERE
+499 FGKSERE

-522 VSAGRPLNGGVSG
+522 VSAGRPLTGGVSG

-547 TLFVLT
+547 MLFVLT

-565 AGVLNVIRRSMS
+565 AGALNVIRRAMS
-577 KDVGAYIEGPSKV
+577 KDVGAYIEGPAKV

-609 VTLRVVINAKVT
+609 VSLRVIINNKVNT
-621 ALRNLL
+621 LRNLI

-635 EQPKMPAMFGRNRFF
+635 ELPKVSAMPYRSRFM
-650 GYAENATVF
+650 GYADGSTVF
-659 DLKLAAHSYVGLG
+659 DLQLPAHSYIGLG
-672 YGN
+672 Y

>member
-1 MIPPPCTLD
+1 MTNQNLVRIMLAA
-10 QHHPSQFFAKSSGK
+10 FAFM
-24 AECSIT
+24 AANVV
-30 CKTERQSRL
+30 Q
-39 LSLSRWLALFVCLL
+39 A
-53 AFSPAGAKPVGK
+53 GK
-65 YKNFKVSSYIRAQ
+65 YQHFKVSTYIRAQ
-78 DLARMEDDKFLKAT
+78 DVARMEDDKFLKST

-104 IYLETHRDAYTVPEK
+104 IYIETHRDAFIVPEK
-119 ILLKVKKFFL
+119 TINKVKKFFL
-129 SKGLEVGGGITYTRS
+129 SKGLEVGGGITFTRS

-153 YARDEER
+153 YAREEER
-160 QQVKEIAEYTAKHF
+160 QQVKHISEYTAKFF

-195 KERSGKSWT
+195 KGNKSWT

-211 ADAGRELVVEPAKRV
+211 ADAGRELVVNPAKAV

-250 EEEPIYFDGLWTGT
+250 EEEPGYFDGLWTGT

-272 QHLQNYLSYNVVRY
+272 QHLQNYLSYNIMRY
-286 FDNIAHGKN
+286 FDNIAPGRN

-315 LHLTMLSKTPEIIL
+315 LHLTMLTHTPEIIL

-335 NDVKI
+335 VEVKI
-340 SPQMRAPWQDAGGNS
+340 TPAMRAPWQNDGGNS
-355 FRYDE
+355 FRYDD
-360 MVAPFK
+360 MVAPFTK
-366 QGNNTVT
+366 NGKTIT

-379 FASVTLRQTDEL
+379 FADQTLHQTDML
-391 IGKLGNPIGLA
+391 MGKLGNPIGLV

-422 GLPMDMYPK
+422 GLPMDMYPQ
-431 WKEGQQQILLTQQA
+431 WVEGRQQILLTQQA
-445 AKDPQIVGKIKKQLK
+445 AKDPQIVERIRQQLK
-460 QGGDVIITT
+460 KGGDVIITT
-469 GLLKAIKE
+469 GLLKVIKD
-477 QLGDVC
+477 QLADVV

-494 NDFGW
+494 NDFGF

-522 VSAGRPLNGGVSG
+522 VSAGRPLSGGVSG

-547 TLFVLT
+547 MLFVLT

-565 AGVLNVIRRSMS
+565 AGVLNIIRRAMS
-577 KDVGAYIEGPSKV
+577 KDVGAYLEGPSKV
-590 ALFPYDNK
+590 SLFAYDNK
-598 TLVVENFNDEA
+598 TMVVENFNDDA
-609 VTLRVVINAKVT
+609 VSLRVVVNDKVNS
-621 ALRNLL
+621 LSNLS
-627 TGEQLKPA
+627 TGEKLKPA
-635 EQPKMPAMFGRNRFF
+635 EVKYSRNRFY
-650 GYAENATVF
+650 GYSETQTVF
-659 DLKLAAHSYVGLG
+659 DIKLPAHSYVGLG
-672 YGN
+672 Y

>member
-1 MIPPPCTLD
+1 M
-10 QHHPSQFFAKSSGK
+10 KS
-24 AECSIT
+24 I
-30 CKTERQSRL
+30 
-39 LSLSRWLALFVCLL
+39 LL
-53 AFSPAGAKPVGK
+53 AVALLLIPAAMHAGK
-65 YKNFKVSSYIRAQ
+65 FQHFKVSTYIRAQ
-78 DLARMEDDKFLKAT
+78 DVARMDDDKFMKST
-92 WETVSSQVDLDK
+92 WETVSTQVDLDK
-104 IYLETHRDAYTVPEK
+104 IYLETHRDAFIVPEK
-119 ILLKVKKFFL
+119 ILNKVKKFFL
-129 SKGLEVGGGITYTRS
+129 SKGLEVGGGITFTRS

-153 YARDEER
+153 YAREEER
-160 QQVKEIAEYTAKHF
+160 QLVKKISEYTARFF
-174 DDFILDDFFFI
+174 DDIILDDFFFI
-185 DLKNDDEIAA
+185 DLKNDDEIRA
-195 KERSGKSWT
+195 KGSKSWT
-204 EYRLRLM
+204 DYRLRLM
-211 ADAGRELVVEPAKRV
+211 ADAGRELVVNPAKAV

-250 EEEPIYFDGLWTGT
+250 EEEPLYFDGLWTGT

-272 QHLQNYLSYNVVRY
+272 QHLQNYLSYNIVRY
-286 FDNIAHGKN
+286 FDNIAPGRN

-315 LHLTMLSKTPEIIL
+315 LHLTMLSRTPEIIL

-335 NDVKI
+335 AEVKI
-340 SPQMRAPWQDAGGNS
+340 TPQMRAPWQDAGGNS

-360 MVAPFK
+360 MVAPFTK
-366 QGNNTVT
+366 DGKTVT

-379 FASVTLRQTDEL
+379 FANVTLHQTDQL
-391 IGKLGNPIGLA
+391 VGQLGNPVGLV

-422 GLPMDMYPK
+422 GLPMDMHPQ
-431 WKEGQQQILLTQQA
+431 WKDDRQQILLTEQA
-445 AKDPQIVGKIKKQLK
+445 AKDKEIVEKIKGQLRK
-460 QGGDVIITT
+460 GGDVIITT
-469 GLLKAIKE
+469 GLLKAIKD
-477 QLGDVC
+477 QLADVC

-494 NDFGW
+494 NDFGFS
-499 AGKSERE
+499 GKSERE

-547 TLFVLT
+547 ILFVLT

-565 AGVLNVIRRSMS
+565 AGALNIIRRAMS

-590 ALFPYDNK
+590 SLFPYDNK
-598 TLVVENFNDEA
+598 TLVVENFNDQA
-609 VTLRVVINAKVT
+609 VSVRVVVNSKVGS
-621 ALRNLL
+621 LRNLL

-635 EQPKMPAMFGRNRFF
+635 TLPTPQGFFGRNRFY
-650 GYAENATVF
+650 GYAEGATVF
-659 DLKLAAHSYVGLG
+659 DVTLPAHSYIGLG
-672 YGN
+672 Y